1 MEINK
6 QSSLSSLS
14 SSSNISEKPLEK
26 VWIGHKK
33 RLDRHTLGRVD
44 AAAQVGLFAILT
56 AVSTV
61 KLLGRVA
68 VLVGKTICHINTSK
82 TVKNLAIDALVTAS
96 CFEKIIRSA
105 WRVFSAP
112 KLKDLSFV
120 DSGKK
125 AIRTIMQIN
134 YNNNSADRYFK
145 TAAQI
150 KLKEVRAAYIS
161 STGSE
166 SDSEPDQKIPKR
178 KLNLS
183 RLS

>member
-105 WRVFSAP
+105 WRVLSAP

-120 DSGKK
+120 DAGKK
-125 AIRTIMQIN
+125 AISMIRQTQYKRDKRGIDLK
-134 YNNNSADRYFK
+134 AVAHK
-145 TAAQI
+145 
-150 KLKEVRAAYIS
+150 KLKSILAAYTS

-166 SDSEPDQKIPKR
+166 PPTIPKR

-183 RLS
+183 RPS